1 MKPGWNYLPF
11 GGGPRA
17 CPGQNLAL
25 TEVAYVLSRMAQE
38 FEEIECRDEV
48 AAYIE
53 KLQLTTTSRNG
64 AKIALKPA

>member
-1 MKPGWNYLPF
+1 M
-11 GGGPRA
+11 

-25 TEVAYVLSRMAQE
+25 TEVAYVLSRMVQE

-53 KLQLTTTSRNG
+53 KLQLTATSRNG
-64 AKIALKPA
+64 VTIALTPA